1 MTPHN
6 LPNDNPVTRQNAL

>member
-6 LPNDNPVTRQNAL
+6 LPNDNPMTRQNAS